1 LVCAV
6 NDDDS
11 STSTSKNIYTDLY
24 EQQSSTI
31 SSGQMKSQQQIEA
44 ELVRLRAEQAKA
56 DAEESRRLAA
66 DIEDLNE
73 IMLDLGRLVHS
84 QHEIVDSIEENVER
98 SRLEIQSGHKQLK
111 KAQAAQTAKYPLVA
125 AAIGGVA
132 LGGPIG
138 IAAGSTIAGV
148 CAAVGGAVA
157 GLYGGRFF
165 KKRVQEAANRE

>member
-1 LVCAV
+1 
-6 NDDDS
+6 
-11 STSTSKNIYTDLY
+11 
-24 EQQSSTI
+24 
-31 SSGQMKSQQQIEA
+31 M
-44 ELVRLRAEQAKA
+44 
-56 DAEESRRLAA
+56 
-66 DIEDLNE
+66 
-73 IMLDLGRLVHS
+73 
-84 QHEIVDSIEENVER
+84 DSIEENVER

-157 GLYGGRFF
+157 GWL
-165 KKRVQEAANRE
+165 ELREFIEKGE